1 MQFTKK
7 QSCLIKIESLRHIK
21 LKSQK
26 ELVLT
31 DFSNNGTTVYKR
43 DIKLFIGIIGN
54 VVKISVEIF
63 VLFVLFS
70 NYYFGFILT
79 SSVDIISAII

>member
-1 MQFTKK
+1 M
-7 QSCLIKIESLRHIK
+7 SLRHIK

-31 DFSNNGTTVYKR
+31 DFSNNGITVCKR

-54 VVKISVEIF
+54 VVKISGE
-63 VLFVLFS
+63 LFCLYFS
-70 NYYFGFILT
+70 QIIILG
-79 SSVDIISAII
+79 SF